1 MKKFISISLAVVVTL
16 AFSAMAMAKSPIPPP
31 TGVIYGC
38 YKKIN
43 GQLRIVSSPS
53 QCLPSEVS
61 ISWNMVGPPGPQGP
75 SGVVATSTF
84 SGSIGTINS
93 GSTAWVF
100 AGPTVNVTT
109 TADTQ
114 RITGAAQA
122 PLGILTAGSTATFG
136 YDLCYRTSGTTN
148 ALTNFSGSTFST
160 GEVTDTAGRLS
171 FTAAASVV
179 PTTGTWEV
187 GYCVLNSGSI
197 NLDNT
202 DMVNGW
208 VIVTNE

>member
-1 MKKFISISLAVVVTL
+1 MKKFLSISLAAVVVL
-16 AFSAMAMAKSPIPPP
+16 AFSATAMAKSPLPPP
-31 TGVIYGC
+31 SGVIYAC
-38 YKKIN
+38 YKKMN
-43 GQLRIVSSPS
+43 GQLRIVSAAN

-61 ISWNMVGPPGPQGP
+61 LSWNIVGPPGPQGP

-93 GSTAWVF
+93 GSSQWVF
-100 AGPTVNVTT
+100 AGPTANVTT
-109 TADTQ
+109 TATQ

-122 PLGILTAGSTATFG
+122 PLGILTTGSTATFG
-136 YDLCYRTSGTTN
+136 YDLCYRTAGTTN

-179 PTTGTWEV
+179 PTAGTWEV
-187 GYCVLNSGSI
+187 GYCILNSGSI

-208 VIVTNE
+208 VIVTEE